1 MKAYFYLLFLLT
13 VIFLF
18 STELSAQ
25 KKKIEFDLDFASFAY
40 ADSVDMV
47 EVYYNISQND
57 FIPALEKGEQYLK
70 AKLTL
75 SIFPKGKSEAVVDKD
90 YVLHVKA
97 PQDSAG
103 RKNFVGVLKY
113 AVPVGTFTI
122 KASIQD
128 LNNPEGTGLFSYT
141 LTTPQFNLPH
151 FSMSD
156 IELANN
162 LIQAGDTNSLFYKN
176 TYEIMP
182 NPANIYGEKI
192 PVLFYYTE
200 LYNVNKDIGTPE
212 LKQEASVVS
221 SRNVVLSKKTKIVS
235 RVNQDIVVVDAVPI
249 AKVPTGSYTLQIT
262 VTDTVKKIMAVQK
275 KKFFVYNPSFKDTLK
290 EHSIEAQYIASEFA
304 AMNEEDVEETFAVSK
319 YLATKNELVK
329 WDKLSDLEGKK
340 NFLFQF
346 WNSRDTDP
354 TTPENEYKNDYFK
367 RVTEANFRFGTIRRK
382 GWKTERGR
390 VLLMYGEPTQVDRFP
405 NETDKRPYEIWEYQE
420 LEGGVSFVFGD
431 LTGFN
436 DYSLIHSTKRGEI
449 SDTSWKR
456 RLQMVGSSTNE
467 DNDYGN
473 VSSSEK

>member
-1 MKAYFYLLFLLT
+1 MKGYFRLLFLLT

-18 STELSAQ
+18 STQLSAQ
-25 KKKIEFDLDFASFAY
+25 KKKVEFDLDFASFAY

-57 FIPALEKGEQYLK
+57 FTSVVENGEEYLK

-75 SIFPKGKSEAVVDKD
+75 SIVPKGKTEVVVDKD
-90 YVLHVKA
+90 YILHVKA
-97 PQDSAG
+97 PSDTSA

-113 AVPVGTFTI
+113 AVPVGTFDL
-122 KASIQD
+122 KASIVD
-128 LNNPEGTGLFSYT
+128 LNNPAGTGQCSYA
-141 LTTPQFNLPH
+141 LITPQYNLPH
-151 FSMSD
+151 FSLSD

-162 LIQAGDTNSLFYKN
+162 LMQSEDTNSLFYKN

-182 NPANIYGEKI
+182 NPANVYGEKI

-200 LYNVNKDIGTPE
+200 LYNVNKDIGSSE
-212 LKQEASVVS
+212 LKQDACIVNAK
-221 SRNVVLSKKTKIVS
+221 NVVLTKKSKVVS
-235 RVNQDIVVVDAVPI
+235 RANQDIVVVDALPI

-275 KKFFVYNPSFKDTLK
+275 KKFFVYNPTFKDTVK

-304 AMNEEDVEETFAVSK
+304 SMNEEDVEETFAVSK
-319 YLATKNELVK
+319 YLATKNELTK
-329 WDKLSDLEGKK
+329 WSKLSDLEGRK

-346 WNSRDTDP
+346 WQSRDTDP
-354 TTPENEYKNDYFK
+354 ETPENEFKNEYFK

-382 GWKTERGR
+382 GWTTERGR
-390 VLLMYGEPTQVDRFP
+390 VLLMYGEPSQIDRYP
-405 NETDKRPYEIWEYQE
+405 NETDKRPYEIWEFNE
-420 LEGGVSFVFGD
+420 LEGGVIFVFGD

-449 SDTSWKR
+449 SDTNWKR
-456 RLQMVGSSTNE
+456 RLQMVGSSTN
-467 DNDYGN
+467 DQNDYGN
-473 VSSSEK
+473 VSASDK

>member
-1 MKAYFYLLFLLT
+1 MKAYFRILFLLT
-13 VIFLF
+13 VILLV

-40 ADSVDMV
+40 ADTIDIV

-57 FIPALEKGEQYLK
+57 FTPVLEKGEQYLK

-90 YVLHVKA
+90 YILHVKA
-97 PQDSAG
+97 PQDSAE

-113 AVPVGTFTI
+113 AVPVGTFDV
-122 KASIQD
+122 KAVIQD
-128 LNNPEGTGLFSYT
+128 MNNQEGTGQFSYN
-141 LTTPQFNLPH
+141 LTTPQFNLAH
-151 FSMSD
+151 FAMSD

-162 LIQAGDTNSLFYKN
+162 LIQSEDTNSLFYKN

-182 NPANIYGEKI
+182 NPACLYGEKL

-200 LYNVNKDIGTPE
+200 LYNVNKDPGAPE
-212 LKQEASVVS
+212 LKQEVSVVNA
-221 SRNVVLSKKTKIVS
+221 RNVVLSQKTKILS
-235 RVNQDIVVVDAVPI
+235 RMHQDIVVVDAVPV
-249 AKVPTGSYTLQIT
+249 AKIPTGSYTLQIT
-262 VTDTVKKIMAVQK
+262 VTDTTKKIMAVQK

-290 EHSIEAQYIASEFA
+290 EHLIEAQYISSEFA
-304 AMNEEDVEETFAVSK
+304 GMNEEDVQETFAISK
-319 YLATKNELVK
+319 YIATKNELVK

-354 TTPENEYKNDYFK
+354 STPENEFKNEYFK
-367 RVTEANFRFGTIRRK
+367 RVTDANFKYGTLRRK

-390 VLLMYGEPTQVDRFP
+390 ILLMYGEPNQIDRYP
-405 NETDKRPYEIWEYQE
+405 SETDKRPYEIWEYQE
-420 LEGGVSFVFGD
+420 LEGGVIFVFGD

-436 DYSLIHSTKRGEI
+436 DFSLIHSTKRGEI
-449 SDTSWKR
+449 SDAYWKR
-456 RLQMVGSSTNE
+456 RLQMAGSSSNQDT
-467 DNDYGN
+467 DYG
-473 VSSSEK
+473 STSASDK